1 MANILLQTLSANE
14 VKEAYAKSEGL
25 CLPHLRLVGMRAGWE
40 QLLFLTD
47 HIRGVLTS
55 LKYSTDKVGFPLEMI
70 AGLDV
75 NRQVRLSE
83 ETAQELPGEARERST
98 DVLALLAGPACPAC
112 AACDRGVGEYFQWLA
127 GEMEAVASRAG
138 PWDPSWSVCA
148 SHLWDLQSA
157 GHDRAAATISD
168 QTCNVWLSQ
177 IESLKT
183 RLETSQPH
191 RLLDRLVGLPSA
203 WSCSKGKET
212 TGEIRS
218 KFNRLWHVTAMT
230 LESPAKVLNRLRE
243 VHFRESPCQ
252 ACSHVEVTARRTIDL
267 VLRALEDP
275 MGQEAYHRGAGLCF
289 RHCLV
294 AANLA
299 EVPDV
304 LAELL
309 AFQIARLRLL
319 EWELEEAS
327 RKMNWVIR
335 YEPKGPE
342 ETAWRRAAYQLYGST
357 LA

>member
-1 MANILLQTLSANE
+1 
-14 VKEAYAKSEGL
+14 
-25 CLPHLRLVGMRAGWE
+25 
-40 QLLFLTD
+40 
-47 HIRGVLTS
+47 
-55 LKYSTDKVGFPLEMI
+55 
-70 AGLDV
+70 
-75 NRQVRLSE
+75 
-83 ETAQELPGEARERST
+83 
-98 DVLALLAGPACPAC
+98 
-112 AACDRGVGEYFQWLA
+112 VGEYFQWLA

-168 QTCNVWLSQ
+168 QTCRVWISQ
-177 IESLKT
+177 IENLKA
-183 RLETSQPH
+183 RLETRQPD
-191 RLLDRLVGLPSA
+191 RLLDRLAGLPSA
-203 WSCSKGKET
+203 WSRSKGQET

-218 KFNRLWHVTAMT
+218 KFNRLWHVTATT
-230 LESPAKVLNRLRE
+230 LESPAKVLDRLRE

-267 VLRALEDP
+267 VLRALEGP
-275 MGQEAYHRGAGLCF
+275 IGREAYHRGAGLCF

-304 LAELL
+304 LAELFSSQL
-309 AFQIARLRLL
+309 ARLRLL

-342 ETAWRRAAYQLYGST
+342 ETSWRRAAYQLCGSA
-357 LA
+357 LSV